1 MATPKTKTSFSTYE
15 MLLWKDLYKHRKNSF
30 MWRMPTL
37 EDLIARAD
45 RLMEEHKALAADL
58 RAFQKLQ
65 KKSGKAA
72 VLKYP
77 DGKLTDEG
85 VRVLEVG
92 LKAGKSASEIARAL
106 DISVPAVLYR
116 KRVLEGE

>member
-1 MATPKTKTSFSTYE
+1 MIFEKA
-15 MLLWKDLYKHRKNSF
+15 LYRHSKKSF
-30 MWRMPTL
+30 MCGMPTL

-45 RLMEEHKALAADL
+45 RLAEEHKSLAADL

-72 VLKYP
+72 VLKYA

-85 VRVLEVG
+85 VRVLEAG

-106 DISVPAVLYR
+106 NISVPAVLYR
-116 KRVLEGE
+116 KRILEGE

>member
-1 MATPKTKTSFSTYE
+1 
-15 MLLWKDLYKHRKNSF
+15 
-30 MWRMPTL
+30 MPTL

-45 RLMEEHKALAADL
+45 RLAAEHKALADDL
-58 RAFQKLQ
+58 RSFQKLQ
-65 KKSGKAA
+65 KKSGKQA

-85 VRVLEVG
+85 VRALEAG

-106 DISVPAVLYR
+106 GVSVPAVLYR
-116 KRVLEGE
+116 KRLYEAQ

>member
-1 MATPKTKTSFSTYE
+1 MIIEKELYRSCERGFMAA
-15 MLLWKDLYKHRKNSF
+15 
-30 MWRMPTL
+30 MPTL

-45 RLMEEHKALAADL
+45 RLAEEHKALAADL

-85 VRVLEVG
+85 VRVLEAG

-116 KRVLEGE
+116 KRILEGE